1 MSSRCLLLPV
11 CHCLS
16 VCQSPC
22 EAKNLGGTY
31 SLVQLRLDTK
41 GWRAPR
47 VSFLISVGGRQSDC
61 LAYFPA
67 PHCQT
72 LCGGDRSCCLW
83 DLCIAVLRY
92 LKLLGF
98 KKGKFAWLPE
108 VHVPLALLLQTCSD
122 SIYHRRSLWQKWL
135 IDRMVARKQRE
146 KCRARAW
153 VMSPSRSNL
162 SPLAFP
168 QVPPLL
174 HRVGAKPPSPG
185 P

>member
-1 MSSRCLLLPV
+1 MSSHCLLLPV
-11 CHCLS
+11 YHCLS

-92 LKLLGF
+92 LKLLVF
-98 KKGKFAWLPE
+98 KKGKFVWLPE
-108 VHVPLALLLQTCSD
+108 VHIPLNWLCCCKPVLTRYTIVGVYGRSGLLTAWWPGS
-122 SIYHRRSLWQKWL
+122 KE
-135 IDRMVARKQRE
+135 RK
-146 KCRARAW
+146 
-153 VMSPSRSNL
+153 M
-162 SPLAFP
+162 
-168 QVPPLL
+168 
-174 HRVGAKPPSPG
+174 
-185 P
+185 